1 MSTDMRGGVLVI
13 THGVPLDGV
22 IEQIG
27 AAARAGVGAAWLP
40 QILGHDA
47 LTALAVAGREVPGIK
62 LGTAVVPTFPRHPI
76 ALAGQALTAQA
87 AMGGRLTLG
96 IGLSHRATVEG
107 AYGYSYD
114 RPLRHLRE
122 YLRALAPLLRGEPV
136 ALRGETLTAA
146 GAVEVPGTTAP
157 SLMLAALGP
166 AMLRLAGEETDGT
179 ITQFTGPRTVAD
191 HVVPT
196 ITRAASRAGRP
207 APRVVVGVSVCV
219 THDPAARRA
228 LLGNIYSAVGT
239 GGEPSYRAMLEREG
253 VATAVDVAITGDEAR
268 VERELRRY
276 ADAGATEFMAT
287 LFGTEQE
294 NARSLELIAS
304 LG

>member
-22 IEQIG
+22 IAQIG
-27 AAARAGVGAAWLP
+27 AAARAGAGAAWLP
-40 QILGHDA
+40 QVLGHDA
-47 LTALAVAGREVPGIK
+47 LTALAVAGREVPGIQ
-62 LGTAVVPTFPRHPI
+62 LGTAVVPTFPRHPL

-196 ITRAASRAGRP
+196 LTRAASRAGRT

-253 VATAVDVAITGDEAR
+253 VATAVDVAITGDEVR

-276 ADAGATEFMAT
+276 ADAGATEFMTT

-294 NARSLELIAS
+294 NARTLELIAS
-304 LG
+304 FG

>member
-22 IEQIG
+22 IAQIG
-27 AAARAGVGAAWLP
+27 AAARAGAGAAWLP
-40 QILGHDA
+40 QVLGHDA
-47 LTALAVAGREVPGIK
+47 LTALAVAGREVPGIQ
-62 LGTAVVPTFPRHPI
+62 LGTAVVPTFPRHPL

-196 ITRAASRAGRP
+196 LTRAASRAGRP

-294 NARSLELIAS
+294 NARTLELIAS
-304 LG
+304 FG